1 VCVCLLVSFSK
12 ENWNSTHKL
21 EINHGATVIIS
32 FAALETH
39 QHQTDGQEEEE
50 DFSHS
55 LHSTQQLSGWLRVIA
70 EHQVYI
76 YISGRRARE

>member
-39 QHQTDGQEEEE
+39 QHQIDGQEEEE
-50 DFSHS
+50 DFSF
-55 LHSTQQLSGWLRVIA
+55 STLNNSSAAG
-70 EHQVYI
+70 
-76 YISGRRARE
+76 